1 MFLLRT
7 RSGQLWFTVLV
18 AAALVGCSKDPQAS
32 TNAVPWVKTVA
43 IEAALGSRLQ
53 LSGTVRAQHE
63 NPVAFQMGGR
73 VVSRHVEAG
82 QRVQQGQLLLAL
94 DPRDVAASEQAA
106 LAQLS
111 VAEAAMATAQ
121 RELERQKQLVQQGF
135 VSPQSLDRL
144 ELQLRNTLSQLDAAR
159 AAATQARNAKGYT
172 ELRAS
177 QDGVIMDIT
186 AEPGQVVSSGQS
198 LGTLAH
204 AGAREI
210 EVFLPT
216 PQAAA
221 TQGTVRT
228 AAGQHTLAL
237 REVAGAADPTSRTWR
252 ARYVLTAP
260 TTAADELPLGSVVQV
275 TLLTEAPTHSP
286 ASMAQHIP
294 LTALDERGE
303 APKVWQVV
311 EGAAQPVPVEVLHLG
326 ATQATIRSSLP
337 NGQRIIAMG
346 THLLTPG
353 MAVQELAP

>member
-1 MFLLRT
+1 MFLMRT
-7 RSGQLWFTVLV
+7 KSRWWWLPVLLSAAV
-18 AAALVGCSKDPQAS
+18 AGCSKDPQAQ
-32 TNAVPWVKTVA
+32 TNTAPWVKTVA
-43 IEAALGSRLQ
+43 IEAASEGRLQ

-73 VVSRHVEAG
+73 ILSRHVEAG
-82 QRVQQGQLLLAL
+82 QRVQKGQLLLTL

-106 LAQLS
+106 LAQLG
-111 VAEAAMATAQ
+111 VAEAAMVTAK
-121 RELERQKQLVQQGF
+121 RELERQQQLVAQGF

-172 ELRAS
+172 ELRAT
-177 QDGVIMDIT
+177 QEGVIMEIT
-186 AEPGQVVSSGQS
+186 AEAGQVVSSGQS

-204 AGAREI
+204 AGVREI
-210 EVFLPT
+210 EVFLPN

-221 TQGTVRT
+221 EQGSVSTTTGSREIR
-228 AAGQHTLAL
+228 L

-252 ARYVLTAP
+252 ARYVLAANTA
-260 TTAADELPLGSVVQV
+260 TTDELPLGSVVQV
-275 TLLTEAPTHSP
+275 TLLARNGVGEAT
-286 ASMAQHIP
+286 QHIP

-303 APKVWQVV
+303 APKVWQVIN
-311 EGAAQPVPVEVLHLG
+311 GAAQPVSVEVLQLG

-337 NGQRIIAMG
+337 NGQRIIALG

>member
-7 RSGQLWFTVLV
+7 KCGWYVLGLACV
-18 AAALVGCSKDPQAS
+18 ALMGCSKDPQTQVNTA
-32 TNAVPWVKTVA
+32 PWVKTVV
-43 IEAALGSRLQ
+43 IEAASEGRLQ

-73 VVSRHVEAG
+73 ILSRHVEAG
-82 QRVQQGQLLLAL
+82 QRVNKGQLLLTL

-106 LAQLS
+106 QAQLG
-111 VAEAAMATAQ
+111 VAEAAMTTAK
-121 RELERQKQLVQQGF
+121 RELERQQQLVAQGF

-172 ELRAS
+172 ELRAT
-177 QDGVIMDIT
+177 QAGVIMDMN
-186 AEPGQVVSSGQS
+186 AEAGQVVSSGQS

-204 AGAREI
+204 AGVREI
-210 EVFLPT
+210 EVFLPH

-221 TQGTVRT
+221 EQGSVGT
-228 AAGQHTLAL
+228 ADGPREIRL
-237 REVAGAADPTSRTWR
+237 REIAGAADPTSRTWR
-252 ARYVLTAP
+252 ARYVLATNAP
-260 TTAADELPLGSVVQV
+260 TVHDLPLGSVVQV
-275 TLLTEAPTHSP
+275 TLLAPKVESP
-286 ASMAQHIP
+286 AAQHIP

-311 EGAAQPVPVEVLHLG
+311 NGAAQPVSVEVLKLN
-326 ATQATIRSSLP
+326 ATHATIRSSLP
-337 NGQRIIAMG
+337 NGQRIIALG